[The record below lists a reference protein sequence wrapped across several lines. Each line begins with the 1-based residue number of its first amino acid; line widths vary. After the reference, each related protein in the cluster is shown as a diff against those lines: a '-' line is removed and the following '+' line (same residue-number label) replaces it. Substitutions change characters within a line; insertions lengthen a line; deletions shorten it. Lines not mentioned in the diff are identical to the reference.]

1 MLDVTVRTGP
11 NDNIL
16 EFSYFTKGGHKD
28 VFKADD
34 GNGDAWVLKICDER
48 YDAIEDELRVQ
59 NAMAGDV
66 LQHIATSHVV
76 LADRRMH
83 IALQRRAQCTVE
95 EAISDLLP
103 MLAKD
108 PNTFVDDVFEVMRV
122 VLDMQIRLTRRN
134 IHIKDGGL
142 QNLGFMGKIEKA
154 RLKTCSRTPWI
165 DFEHCRVLPRESKPR
180 RKHVNQVVV
189 SMLGGVCVSLS
200 PDTLGAKLAGPLQ
213 CYGSRTWQ
221 ELSGHLIYYSPD
233 LDWIQQYLRELKKS
247 F

>member
-1 MLDVTVRTGP
+1 
-11 NDNIL
+11 
-16 EFSYFTKGGHKD
+16 
-28 VFKADD
+28 
-34 GNGDAWVLKICDER
+34 
-48 YDAIEDELRVQ
+48 
-59 NAMAGDV
+59 MAGDV
-66 LQHIATSHVV
+66 LQHIATKYVV
-76 LADRRMH
+76 LAERRMH

-95 EAISDLLP
+95 EAISELLP

-142 QNLGFMGKIEKA
+142 HNLGFMGNIEKA

-165 DFEHCRVLPRESKPR
+165 DFEHCCALPKESKPR
-180 RKHVNQVVV
+180 RKHVNQVVW

-213 CYGSRTWQ
+213 RYGWSTWQ
-221 ELSGHLIYYSPD
+221 ELGDHLIYDSHD

-247 F
+247 VSAAVGLDDLAPPCRVTLRRFFAAARRFFAAARRSTVRILKSTLGRFNMVDGFPKA